1 MPSADLSEE
10 RTKFVL
16 GRITARR
23 GRISF
28 TYVLTLLENAFELM
42 YPWAIGIAINGVL
55 AGQRALVLPLIG
67 IWIAHIVVGGIRQLY
82 DTRLFSRLY
91 ADIAADIVRLQLETG
106 VEVSEISARVEMAE
120 EFTDFFETEM
130 PVIFE
135 VFISLFGSIALLLLF
150 DFRAGLIMASLI
162 LPVAI
167 INTIMA
173 RRALKVNS
181 ALNSQWETQINIIED
196 GRARPARVHFGRL
209 AQWRIRLSDLD
220 AASWTLTEVFTLTA
234 TILVLLH
241 VASTPDVLAGDIFA
255 TLAYVFRIEKSV
267 DQIPALVQQCA
278 RLVDIRTRIR
288 AL

>member
-1 MPSADLSEE
+1 MTSPGPLVD

-16 GRITARR
+16 GRISARR

-28 TYVLTLLENAFELM
+28 TYFLTLLENAFELM

-55 AGQRALVLPLIG
+55 AGQRNLVLPLIA
-67 IWIAHIVVGGIRQLY
+67 IWVAHIITGGIRQLY
-82 DTRLFSRLY
+82 DTRLFSLLY

-135 VFISLFGSIALLLLF
+135 AAISLLGSIALLLLF
-150 DFRAGLIMASLI
+150 DLRAGLIMASLI

-173 RRALKVNS
+173 RRALKMNAS
-181 ALNSQWETQINIIED
+181 FNSQWEAQVNVIED
-196 GRARPARVHFGRL
+196 GRARHARLHFGRL
-209 AQWRIRLSDLD
+209 AQWRIRLSDID
-220 AASWTLTEVFTLTA
+220 AASWTVTEIFTLAA

-241 VASTPDVLAGDIFA
+241 VASTPGILAGDIFA
-255 TLAYVFRIEKSV
+255 ILAYVFRIEKAI
-267 DQIPALVQQCA
+267 DQIPTIVQKCA
-278 RLVDIRTRIR
+278 RLVDIRARIR